1 MHRPGA
7 LHGRERLG
15 LSFGVQVLAGR
26 RHRQVGQLVAVPVD
40 ADSPA
45 GYNKIMLNR
54 LMDEK
59 YNSKMFFCK
68 LRVVIEIVKKIN
80 RRSLYLQFVAF

>member
-1 MHRPGA
+1 
-7 LHGRERLG
+7 
-15 LSFGVQVLAGR
+15 
-26 RHRQVGQLVAVPVD
+26 
-40 ADSPA
+40 
-45 GYNKIMLNR
+45 
-54 LMDEK
+54 MDEK